1 MKIRD
6 LFKFKPLALHTEAI
20 EALTKQSEIP
30 LTFPILDKSCLV
42 GIEVEVENV
51 PIYLDHLRP
60 MWCRVEDNSLRND
73 GWEYVSAPLKGADIE
88 YALRRLYSELK
99 HFNPKYTFSGRTS
112 IHVHM
117 NARTMTC
124 EQAAALLLLYVVFE
138 KTLFRFVG
146 GNRDKNH
153 HCVPLSESP
162 LTQMVVAIINGK
174 VSPEQGWMKYTAVNI
189 LPLSGKGTIE
199 FRQLAGT
206 ADVDRIMTWVHLLMC
221 LKLYCYR
228 RSYKEV
234 IDEIV
239 SLNTKSHYLGFAN
252 AVFGEY
258 TKQLDIRTDDLAD
271 GSSLVKLY
279 EHSHTYLKNLQ
290 PQRKSIYD
298 TFGNPAAAVK
308 MPAGVWDMPVGV
320 VVEGQP

>member
-6 LFKFKPLALHTEAI
+6 FFKFKPLVLHSEAI
-20 EALTKQSEIP
+20 EALTNQAP
-30 LTFPILDKSCLV
+30 MATTFPILDKSCLV

-51 PIYLDHLRP
+51 PYYLDHLSP
-60 MWCRVEDNSLRND
+60 MWKRVEDNSLRND
-73 GWEYVSAPLKGADIE
+73 GWEYVSAPLKGGDIE

-99 HFNPKYTFSGRTS
+99 VHNPKYTFSGRTS

-124 EQAAALLLLYVVFE
+124 EQAAAMLLLYVVFE

-153 HCVPLSESP
+153 HCVPLSETS
-162 LTQMVVAIINGK
+162 LTQLMVTILNGK
-174 VSPEQGWMKYTAVNI
+174 LPPEVGWMKYTAVNV

-206 ADVDRIMTWVHLLMC
+206 DDVDRIMTWIHLLMC
-221 LKLYCYR
+221 LKLYCYK
-228 RSYKEV
+228 RSYSEV
-234 IDEIV
+234 VGEIA

-252 AVFGEY
+252 TVFGDY
-258 TKQLDIRTDDLAD
+258 TKQLDVRQEDLAE

-279 EHSHTYLKNLQ
+279 EYSHTYLKALQ
-290 PQRKSIYD
+290 PAPRRPIGGTIKD
-298 TFGNPAAAVK
+298 PGGWHLP
-308 MPAGVWDMPVGV
+308 MPIT
-320 VVEGQP
+320 VEGQT